1 MGSKEYSHDNAPAKA
16 VKLLVQGRAHPLARN
31 LGRTSTPPVVATA
44 EWVHWYGHHPAPF
57 RYRYAHPAE
66 HEAAWAPDTHR
77 QEQPQPTRSC
87 CESTARHPRGRR
99 VGRAFVP
106 FTPRMR
112 DIPYEHEALTQGR
125 ARRPGISARI
135 QTRSPPAPSQIG
147 APRRRGTLLRPGT
160 SGRRRNLIRGS
171 TPQWSGRHAPGTWP
185 CPGLPARLPARP
197 PAPRRGCSRLPPRG
211 SPHQGTD
218 PARDAVDAHRHSAVD
233 ACDVGHGRDLYAM
246 VRVGPV
252 RVSGLYGFERKVSS
266 P

>member
-135 QTRSPPAPSQIG
+135 QTRSPPAPSRPTCTRAGIDTYIRADFAELTSTGLMRAAGSPAQEG
-147 APRRRGTLLRPGT
+147 QGPRRTPPPWDSPEARDQWAQEKLDQGIDPAVVRAARTGDMALSRPASEATRTATG
-160 SGRRRNLIRGS
+160 SSEGLQQAS
-171 TPQWSGRHAPGTWP
+171 TPREASPG
-185 CPGLPARLPARP
+185 
-197 PAPRRGCSRLPPRG
+197 
-211 SPHQGTD
+211 D
-218 PARDAVDAHRHSAVD
+218 
-233 ACDVGHGRDLYAM
+233 
-246 VRVGPV
+246 
-252 RVSGLYGFERKVSS
+252 
-266 P
+266 